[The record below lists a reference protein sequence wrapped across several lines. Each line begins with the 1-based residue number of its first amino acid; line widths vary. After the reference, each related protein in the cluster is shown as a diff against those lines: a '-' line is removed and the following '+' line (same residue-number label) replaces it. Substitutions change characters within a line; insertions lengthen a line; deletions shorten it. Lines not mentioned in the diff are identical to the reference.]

1 MTRQNNKSSQ
11 IKDTLLSPVLPLSVS
26 FVSPPPF
33 LGTCVAPTP
42 LGWLEQV
49 PLALTLSEVFLFAFG
64 LVCVCLCV
72 YSKSTSASTHPLL
85 PHIPADT
92 DGHCYHVQQMSQ
104 LIDKLL
110 SRGIHF
116 SLTSTAAACGWGLSQ
131 RFEQQSEPIFPPPP
145 DLSLSPLL
153 SLSAPSLCRSPL
165 FTSNPPVSVS
175 VPVAR
180 RWLLPSSV
188 SLCHTLAAPTVSLP
202 LLLSPTISCSLS
214 LSFSLPSLLS
224 FTPSLPCFPLHC
236 RSWGSHCG
244 RQISLFAVHTKKG
257 ITGWFVGSGL
267 SLHPGKWQLLI
278 LSLFAPSFFSLSP
291 SSTIQSLW
299 CMHGSVCV
307 VDAVYIG

>member
-26 FVSPPPF
+26 LVSPPPF

-145 DLSLSPLL
+145 DLSLPPSL
-153 SLSAPSLCRSPL
+153 SLCSLTLSFSSLHIKSSCECQRSCGSA
-165 FTSNPPVSVS
+165 
-175 VPVAR
+175 VA
-180 RWLLPSSV
+180 
-188 SLCHTLAAPTVSLP
+188 AAFL
-202 LLLSPTISCSLS
+202 SLS
-214 LSFSLPSLLS
+214 LSHSSCSHRVPASTALTHHLLRSLSLSPSPPCYLSLPRFLVFHSTADLGEVIVGDKFLCLPFTQRKGLRVDLLAPGSLCIQASGSSLFYPYSLL
-224 FTPSLPCFPLHC
+224 
-236 RSWGSHCG
+236 
-244 RQISLFAVHTKKG
+244 
-257 ITGWFVGSGL
+257 
-267 SLHPGKWQLLI
+267 LL
-278 LSLFAPSFFSLSP
+278 FSLSP

-299 CMHGSVCV
+299 CMRGSVCV
-307 VDAVYIG
+307 VDSVYIG

>member
-26 FVSPPPF
+26 LVSPPPF

-110 SRGIHF
+110 SRVIHF

-145 DLSLSPLL
+145 DLSLPPLL

-214 LSFSLPSLLS
+214 LS
-224 FTPSLPCFPLHC
+224 
-236 RSWGSHCG
+236 
-244 RQISLFAVHTKKG
+244 
-257 ITGWFVGSGL
+257 
-267 SLHPGKWQLLI
+267 
-278 LSLFAPSFFSLSP
+278 LSP
-291 SSTIQSLW
+291 SPPCYLSLPRFLVFHSTADLGEVIVGDKFLCLPFTQRKGLRVDLLAPGSLCIQASGSSLFYPYSLLLFFRSHHHPQSKACDV
-299 CMHGSVCV
+299 CMVVCV
-307 VDAVYIG
+307 WLMLCI

>member
-26 FVSPPPF
+26 LVSPPPF

-64 LVCVCLCV
+64 LVCVCVRVCV

-131 RFEQQSEPIFPPPP
+131 RYPSILSHRVNQS
-145 DLSLSPLL
+145 SLPHLISPSLRR

-214 LSFSLPSLLS
+214 LFLPPLLAIFHSLASLFSTPLPILGKSLWETNFS
-224 FTPSLPCFPLHC
+224 VC
-236 RSWGSHCG
+236 RSHKERDYGLICWLRALSAS
-244 RQISLFAVHTKKG
+244 RQVAAPYSI
-257 ITGWFVGSGL
+257 
-267 SLHPGKWQLLI
+267 LI
-278 LSLFAPSFFSLSP
+278 RSFFFFFFAL
-291 SSTIQSLW
+291 TIFHDPKPVMYAW
-299 CMHGSVCV
+299 
-307 VDAVYIG
+307 